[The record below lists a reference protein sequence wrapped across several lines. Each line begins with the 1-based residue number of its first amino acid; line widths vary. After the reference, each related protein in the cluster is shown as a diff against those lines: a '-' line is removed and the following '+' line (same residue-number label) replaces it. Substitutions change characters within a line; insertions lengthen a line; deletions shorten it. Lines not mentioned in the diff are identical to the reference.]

1 MANGAGVEVA
11 AQVIVE
17 QERIGFLRAFL
28 VAEGVS
34 PAVGTQLAA
43 VASTVADVVDVDLH
57 VAGVLGEFPVVVQL
71 ALEEVAERGVPHL
84 VLAHVRIAQVST
96 RRDVAEGR
104 VGQRT
109 VHREALFGATLAG
122 LQVAGQERDAGVLV
136 RLPGQRRSDI
146 GTVVRRMIDL
156 GTAVTLERHQAIAE
170 FALVIQSTTE
180 IQRRLLAIELPP

>member
-1 MANGAGVEVA
+1 MSWAYRPFATRRSCRQSATCCSSRAGIVDRVEDIDGLVGGNAPARFTARIMAVVEAHQHIVANGAGVEVA

-84 VLAHVRIAQVST
+84 VLAHVRIA
-96 RRDVAEGR
+96 R
-104 VGQRT
+104 
-109 VHREALFGATLAG
+109 
-122 LQVAGQERDAGVLV
+122 
-136 RLPGQRRSDI
+136 
-146 GTVVRRMIDL
+146 
-156 GTAVTLERHQAIAE
+156 
-170 FALVIQSTTE
+170 
-180 IQRRLLAIELPP
+180 